1 LVSFNFYVSF
11 ALYQLT
17 LQALRAELQIMM
29 RYSWILLLA
38 LFMVSCHSGKKAA
51 SAKKPGK
58 NKSITKILKS
68 PDPEYKLRMAEQFFV
83 KKKYT
88 KAQQVYEDIMPYYKT
103 TMTFE
108 DIYYKYAYCAYY
120 LEDYLNAQNLFKTF
134 LEIFPNS
141 KKAEEVDY
149 MKAYCF
155 YMQSPKPELD
165 QTSTIRAVGMMQIFI
180 NSHPGSSRIK
190 EANQIIDIC
199 REKLETKD
207 RKSAQLYFDMGQ
219 YRAAGVAFAQ
229 VLDAYPESA
238 RADEYQLMI
247 IRSYFRYAEL
257 SVEEKK
263 PERFEQVITECNVFT
278 DRFPESKLKKDVD
291 DLMNQSQKNIK
302 SSTNEQIKTPA

>member
-1 LVSFNFYVSF
+1 MVSFNFYVSF

-190 EANQIIDIC
+190 EANQKYLFSSI
-199 REKLETKD
+199 
-207 RKSAQLYFDMGQ
+207 
-219 YRAAGVAFAQ
+219 
-229 VLDAYPESA
+229 
-238 RADEYQLMI
+238 
-247 IRSYFRYAEL
+247 SY
-257 SVEEKK
+257 
-263 PERFEQVITECNVFT
+263 
-278 DRFPESKLKKDVD
+278 
-291 DLMNQSQKNIK
+291 
-302 SSTNEQIKTPA
+302 